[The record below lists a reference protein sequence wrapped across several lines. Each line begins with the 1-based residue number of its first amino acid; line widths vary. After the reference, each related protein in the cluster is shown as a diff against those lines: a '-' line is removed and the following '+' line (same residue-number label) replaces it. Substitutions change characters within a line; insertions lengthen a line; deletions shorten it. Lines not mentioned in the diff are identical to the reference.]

1 MGAGVIFTSFFK
13 ALSQLGDARFRRV
26 LALGVLLSLALLA
39 ATSMAFLWVI
49 EQIVPATVT
58 LPLLGPIGGIATMAG
73 WGTILVMLGLSVF
86 MMVPV
91 ASAFSGIFLEDIA
104 RAVEDRHYPDLP
116 PAPPLRL
123 ADTALDS
130 LRFLGLLIVANL
142 LALGVYV
149 FAGPFA
155 PALFWAMNGW
165 LLGREYF
172 TLVAMR
178 RLGRE
183 AAQALRGQHAGL
195 IWLAG
200 SLMAAP
206 LSLPFVNLLVPVL
219 GVATFTHIF
228 HSLSATDKRAAQF
241 RM

>member
-1 MGAGVIFTSFFK
+1 MIFTSFFK

-228 HSLSATDKRAAQF
+228 HSLTGSSGRAAQF